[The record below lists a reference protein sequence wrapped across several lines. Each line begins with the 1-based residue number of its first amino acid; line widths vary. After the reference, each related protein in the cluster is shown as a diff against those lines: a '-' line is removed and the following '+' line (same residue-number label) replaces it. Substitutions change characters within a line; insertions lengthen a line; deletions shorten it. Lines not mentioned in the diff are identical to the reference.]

1 MSIQTEARFPPIT
14 GETLTGRTLQ
24 LPGNFEAPLNLVFVA
39 FRRAHQAD
47 IDSWMPVADDLESE
61 FPNVRTY
68 ELPVMSRRYA
78 PARILID
85 GGMRAGI
92 PDTDTRDRTVTV
104 YTDKRVVRRALDID
118 NEDDIHALL
127 VDPEGS
133 IYWRAAGPKDAAAAD
148 HLVEVVTSL
157 T

>member
-14 GETLTGRTLQ
+14 GETLTGRTLH
-24 LPGNFEAPLNLVFVA
+24 LPGEFEAPLNLVFVA
-39 FRRAHQAD
+39 FRRAHQSD
-47 IDSWMPVADDLESE
+47 IDTWMPVADELESA
-61 FPNVRTY
+61 FPDVRSY

-85 GGMRAGI
+85 RGMRAGI
-92 PDTDTRDRTVTV
+92 PDDDIRDRTVTV

-118 NEDDIHALL
+118 DEEDIHALL
-127 VDPEGS
+127 VDREGTV
-133 IYWRAAGPKDAAAAD
+133 YWRAAGPRDDEAAE
-148 HLVEVVTSL
+148 HLHEVVASL

>member
-24 LPGNFEAPLNLVFVA
+24 LPGDFEAPLNLVFVA
-39 FRRAHQAD
+39 FRRAHQSD
-47 IDSWMPVADDLESE
+47 VDSWMPVAEELESA
-61 FPNVRTY
+61 FPSVRSY

-85 GGMRAGI
+85 RGMRASI
-92 PDTDTRDRTVTV
+92 SDTDTRDRTVTV

-118 NEDDIHALL
+118 DEDDIHALL
-127 VDPEGS
+127 VDREGAV
-133 IYWRAAGPKDAAAAD
+133 YWRAAGPKDDEAVD
-148 HLVEVVTSL
+148 HLREVLLSL